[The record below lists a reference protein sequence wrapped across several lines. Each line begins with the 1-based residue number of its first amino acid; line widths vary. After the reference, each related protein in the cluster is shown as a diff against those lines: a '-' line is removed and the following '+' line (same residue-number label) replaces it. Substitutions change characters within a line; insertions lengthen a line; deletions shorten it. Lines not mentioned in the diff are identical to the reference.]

1 MLAGGPTLAHS
12 LLTGTTNPAT
22 KRNTQMAIKKTWYDV
37 NGTGRGKLRHIAVD
51 ALISALRALH
61 EVSL

>member
-1 MLAGGPTLAHS
+1 
-12 LLTGTTNPAT
+12 
-22 KRNTQMAIKKTWYDV
+22 MAIKKTWYDV

>member
-1 MLAGGPTLAHS
+1 
-12 LLTGTTNPAT
+12 
-22 KRNTQMAIKKTWYDV
+22 MAVKKTWYDV